1 MRGAALLLGLMV
13 LVGCDALQPPV
24 QSLSMLDGAAVVQGP
39 AGYCIDPQASRAS
52 TGFAVLAGCGLVSR
66 LAVMPPVEGLI
77 TVQIGAQGSASVN
90 SASSQIAAMMR
101 TPTGARMLSAS
112 GQAETVVI
120 EAVERAEG
128 LVVVRF
134 TDNAP
139 SEIAG
144 LGPTAYRAFL
154 DIGGRLT
161 TVSLRFYDRAP
172 VAAGTG
178 AQLLAQAVAVL
189 RAANAAPAAP

>member
-1 MRGAALLLGLMV
+1 MRGAALLLGLMA
-13 LVGCDALQPPV
+13 LVGCDELQPPV
-24 QSLSMLDGAAVVQGP
+24 RSLSMLEGAAVVQGP
-39 AGYCIDPQASRAS
+39 DGYCIDPQSSRAS
-52 TGFAVLAGCGLVSR
+52 TGFAVLASCGLVSNQ
-66 LAVMPPVEGLI
+66 AVIPPVEGLI

-101 TPTGARMLSAS
+101 TPTGAQMLSES
-112 GQAETVVI
+112 GQAATVVV

-134 TDNAP
+134 TDSAP

-144 LGPTAYRAFL
+144 LGPIAYRAFL

-161 TVSLRFYDRAP
+161 TVSLRFYARAP
-172 VAAGTG
+172 VASGAGE
-178 AQLLAQAVAVL
+178 QLLAQAVAVL
-189 RAANAAPAAP
+189 RAANAAPATL